1 MSIFSTSIIRYLT
14 KTCHPSISWHAVLPI
29 LLASRDFGIPLL
41 EAITSGI
48 PTIGCTGSCLEEA
61 GGPGGIYVNPDD
73 AQSMAEAIVRTC
85 TDEQLRQDMIKAGKT
100 YALNFTDEKLACD
113 LMNTYEKV
121 IRGHLQKRV
130 DAGDPNYV

>member
-1 MSIFSTSIIRYLT
+1 M
-14 KTCHPSISWHAVLPI
+14 
-29 LLASRDFGIPLL
+29 L